1 MWDTYLGKRLKGF
14 KYAAKGAYMLVR
26 NEASIQVQ
34 CVISLLMIGA
44 GFYFEISATEWLAQ
58 MLAIGMVL
66 SVEGLN
72 TAAEEIANFVHPDF
86 HHKIGYIK
94 DVAAGAV
101 FFAAGVAL
109 VIGCIIY
116 LPKLGLV

>member
-14 KYAAKGAYMLVR
+14 KYAAKGAYMLVK

-34 CVISLLMIGA
+34 FVIALCMIGA

-86 HHKIGYIK
+86 HNKIGYIK

-109 VIGCIIY
+109 IIGCIIY
-116 LPKLGLV
+116 LPKLGLI

>member
-1 MWDTYLGKRLKGF
+1 
-14 KYAAKGAYMLVR
+14 MLIK

-34 CVISLLMIGA
+34 IVISIIMIA
-44 GFYFEISATEWLAQ
+44 LGFYFKISTTEWLFQ
-58 MLAIGMVL
+58 TLAMGLVL
-66 SVEGLN
+66 SIEGLN

-101 FFAAGVAL
+101 TFAAIAAIVTGL
-109 VIGCIIY
+109 IIY
-116 LPKLGLV
+116 IPKVV